1 MKAITNLNTIRTGMG
16 YTVPQFAEELG
27 LSQGTIRSWERGGR
41 IQTRKL
47 EIIEDFVTMYN
58 EENGTDFEVKTAD
71 CGLNQFVPVEGSS
84 ADTPAAVT
92 DTQSVTYEEAE
103 EAGAS
108 VIKKAFGYI
117 KDDSDNP
124 VIERFFGHDWTI
136 GDVICNTDVQTL
148 KQFISEYE
156 NAKNICPEDVVSMR
170 ISGGKHADYAVLR
183 NDNGLLTLYGGGEIL
198 TGILAT
204 NVYKQKDKKWGI
216 YTVA

>member
-1 MKAITNLNTIRTGMG
+1 MKVITNLNTIRTAMN
-16 YTVPQFAEELG
+16 YSVPEFATELG
-27 LSQGTIRSWERGGR
+27 VSPGAIRSWERGGR
-41 IQTRKL
+41 IQAPKL
-47 EIIEDFVTMYN
+47 ETIKDFVIMYN
-58 EENGTDFEVKTAD
+58 EENGTDIQVKTAD
-71 CGLNQFVPVEGSS
+71 CGINEIVPVEGSVE
-84 ADTPAAVT
+84 DVPAAVT
-92 DTQSVTYEEAE
+92 DNPSITYEEAE

-108 VIKKAFGYI
+108 VIKKAFSYI

-124 VIERFFGHDWTI
+124 VIDRFFGHDWTI

-170 ISGGKHADYAVLR
+170 ISNGKHVDYAVLR
-183 NDNGLLTLYGGGEIL
+183 NDNGLLTLYGNGEII

-204 NVYKQKDKKWGI
+204 NVYKQRDKKWGI